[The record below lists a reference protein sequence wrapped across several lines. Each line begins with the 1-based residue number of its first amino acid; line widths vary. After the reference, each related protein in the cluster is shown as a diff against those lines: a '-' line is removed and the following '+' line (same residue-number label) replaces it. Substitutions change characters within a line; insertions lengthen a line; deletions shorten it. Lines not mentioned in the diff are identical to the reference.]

1 MLGNHVLFAFSKL
14 FLLAWEARGEGCGRE
29 VHCDRNSFLMRYS
42 QEAMMKF
49 AGPLKQLTNA
59 ALLKKINGLPPTV
72 AQLKD

>member
-1 MLGNHVLFAFSKL
+1 
-14 FLLAWEARGEGCGRE
+14 
-29 VHCDRNSFLMRYS
+29 
-42 QEAMMKF
+42 MMKF